1 MSAASVMVSTTS
13 IQEEGRGSNP
23 TAALQSMVIKP
34 VPFVAAKRLI
44 ERNHY
49 LHTFPGGTKLTFGI
63 FVGQQLLGAISL
75 GAGPANAYS
84 LVYQAKPE
92 DCLVLT
98 RLWLSD
104 ELPRNS
110 ESKVIAVILRSLK
123 QNTAVKFLV
132 SYADPSQGHVGI
144 IYQATNWLYTGK
156 SEAMPLYDL
165 GDGKA
170 RQSRSLAHGFGT
182 HSVRHLVSSGIKV
195 KLIPQSSKYR
205 YIYFLDHSWRTR
217 LKPKVLPYPM
227 RLGGKS
233 GLKG

>member
-1 MSAASVMVSTTS
+1 
-13 IQEEGRGSNP
+13 
-23 TAALQSMVIKP
+23 MVIKP

-63 FVGQQLLGAISL
+63 FVDNRLHGAISL

-84 LVYQAKPE
+84 LVYQAQPD

-104 ELPRNS
+104 DLPRNS
-110 ESKVIAVILRSLK
+110 ESKVISIVLQALK
-123 QNTAVKFLV
+123 RYTNLKFMV
-132 SYADPSQGHVGI
+132 SYADPSQGHVGT
-144 IYQATNWLYTGK
+144 IYQASNWLYTGL
-156 SEAMPLYDL
+156 SEAMPLYDM

-182 HSVRHLVSSGIKV
+182 HSVKHLIDSGINV
-195 KLIPQSSKYR
+195 KLIPQSSKHR
-205 YIYFLDHSWRTR
+205 YIYFLDPSWRTR
-217 LKPKVLPYPM
+217 LKPEVLPYPKYEKVEPKLNNQG
-227 RLGGKS
+227 RVGGRDGSKRY
-233 GLKG
+233 GILPCTP